1 MLIHLI
7 KKDVLIAKKYAV
19 LVMIIGI
26 IIPLFVFWR
35 VQRYSE
41 SLGFILAV
49 VFSEFMFCQN
59 LSMKENQYSNA
70 AALLCATP
78 YKRSEMVLSK
88 YVLFI
93 LIFMYC
99 TVVYVIEI
107 YLIPQMGKLD
117 VKYILT
123 VFLVASFI
131 YSIYMPIQYQMG
143 YEKTKLFF
151 MAIILGASFGL
162 PVLIANKNL
171 NVLSLLVQS
180 SFVIV
185 SIIWGISILA
195 MIVSVIVSV
204 KIYRKKDLA

>member
-78 YKRSEMVLSK
+78 YKRGEMVLSK